1 MDAARLGEAERSY
14 ARTVALA
21 PTDVE
26 AHNSRCHVLRR
37 LGRAKEALASCE
49 QALRLAPRH
58 AWAWYNKATALTA
71 LADAAGAGMEKAV
84 PGDANTRQTQ
94 AARLR
99 LQEALASYDRALT
112 MLPRLGQGW
121 MEMSGVLERLGR
133 SQEALAAHERAAQA
147 DVAHAA
153 GLAARVN
160 KLGVARFGEGRR
172 AEALHHFE
180 HALQLD
186 PAHADARHNRERATM
201 TPLA

>member
-1 MDAARLGEAERSY
+1 M
-14 ARTVALA
+14 
-21 PTDVE
+21 E

-71 LADAAGAGMEKAV
+71 LADAAGAGMEKGAAEIAVRRGLEDAISGYNRALVMLPAAV
-84 PGDANTRQTQ
+84 PGR
-94 AARLR
+94 
-99 LQEALASYDRALT
+99 
-112 MLPRLGQGW
+112 GQVLV
-121 MEMSGVLERLGR
+121 EMSGVLERLGR